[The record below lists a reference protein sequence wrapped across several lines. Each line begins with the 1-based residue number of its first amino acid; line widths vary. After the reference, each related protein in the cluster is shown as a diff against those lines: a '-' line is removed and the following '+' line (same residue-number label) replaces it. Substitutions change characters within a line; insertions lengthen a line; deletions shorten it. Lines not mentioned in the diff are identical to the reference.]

1 MCLAGLAVWNVYCVM
16 LPIFLIGSKKK
27 QNVPN
32 ALKVCPVDTFLKAKA
47 GYLQN
52 VLKNL

>member
-1 MCLAGLAVWNVYCVM
+1 MCLTGLAVWNVYCVM
-16 LPIFLIGSKKK
+16 LPMFLIGSKKK
-27 QNVPN
+27 QNVSK
-32 ALKVCPVDTFLKAKA
+32 ALNVCLVDTFLKAKA

>member
-1 MCLAGLAVWNVYCVM
+1 M
-16 LPIFLIGSKKK
+16 FLIGSKKK
-27 QNVPN
+27 QNVSK
-32 ALKVCPVDTFLKAKA
+32 ALNVCLVDTFLKAKA